1 VVWFRRD
8 LRVDD
13 NHALHRCVLSGA
25 VVPVFVWSPEEEG
38 QFYPGRASRWWL
50 KKSLKH
56 LSASLQTLGAPLIVR
71 RSRSTLA
78 VLLEVIAI
86 TGATQLF
93 YNHLYGESQLPPPGR
108 EGGSFER
115 RHLLGRVTEAP
126 PPSERGHPGA
136 LLSLLP
142 HPHSVPCLSL
152 ASLALSC
159 GPQTLCRW

>member
-1 VVWFRRD
+1 MVWFRRD

-13 NHALHRCVLSGA
+13 NHALIAASLSGA
-25 VVPVFVWSPEEEG
+25 VVPIFVWSPEEEG

-56 LSASLQTLGAPLIVR
+56 LSASLQGLGAPLIVR

-93 YNHLYGESQLPPPGR
+93 YNHLYGASPLDRREALRGFPFSTPLPCQGLLHPAFLKAADPRGGVVGAGKPSTIAR
-108 EGGSFER
+108 EER
-115 RHLLGRVTEAP
+115 V
-126 PPSERGHPGA
+126 
-136 LLSLLP
+136 
-142 HPHSVPCLSL
+142 
-152 ASLALSC
+152 
-159 GPQTLCRW
+159 

>member
-1 VVWFRRD
+1 MVWFRRD

-13 NHALHRCVLSGA
+13 NHALIAASLSGA
-25 VVPVFVWSPEEEG
+25 VVPIFVWSPEEEG

-56 LSASLQTLGAPLIVR
+56 LSSSLQSLGAPLIVR

-93 YNHLYGESQLPPPGR
+93 YNHLYGALRHPWTAGRAPLVAYLSSRLKPSQRAPPAACHQEFLSLQGR
-108 EGGSFER
+108 RVQDR
-115 RHLLGRVTEAP
+115 RAHTPLRRRRRKALGRDV
-126 PPSERGHPGA
+126 
-136 LLSLLP
+136 
-142 HPHSVPCLSL
+142 
-152 ASLALSC
+152 
-159 GPQTLCRW
+159 